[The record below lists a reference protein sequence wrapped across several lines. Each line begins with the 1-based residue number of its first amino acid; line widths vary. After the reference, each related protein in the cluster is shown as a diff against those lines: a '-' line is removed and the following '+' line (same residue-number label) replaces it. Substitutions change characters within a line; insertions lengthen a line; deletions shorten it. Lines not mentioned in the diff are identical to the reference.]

1 MSRSRSH
8 PMRALVVIAAVIV
21 VAAACSKAE
30 QPPPPPRDAAQQR
43 TVDSTVGASRL
54 PGAGGVRN
62 ALAASD
68 SAAKRRA
75 LLDSLARNP

>member
-1 MSRSRSH
+1 MSLTRSH
-8 PMRALVVIAAVIV
+8 SMRALVVIAAVV

-43 TVDSTVGASRL
+43 KVDSTIGASRL

-68 SAAKRRA
+68 SATKRKA
-75 LLDSLARNP
+75 LLDSLAQNP

>member
-1 MSRSRSH
+1 MSPTRSH
-8 PMRALVVIAAVIV
+8 TMHALAAIIAVVLIG
-21 VAAACSKAE
+21 AACSKKEEA
-30 QPPPPPRDAAQQR
+30 PPPPRSAAQQR

-68 SAAKRRA
+68 SATKRKA
-75 LLDSLARNP
+75 LLDSLAQNP

>member
-1 MSRSRSH
+1 MSLTRSH
-8 PMRALVVIAAVIV
+8 SMRALVVIAAVV

-30 QPPPPPRDAAQQR
+30 PPPPPRDAAQQR
-43 TVDSTVGASRL
+43 KVDSTIGASRL

-68 SAAKRRA
+68 SAAKRKA
-75 LLDSLARNP
+75 LLDSLAQNP